1 MRAFHAGRIELM
13 RTALQAALDKGELFA
28 LYQPQLSVDG
38 LRVVSAE
45 ALLRW
50 SRPGMGTIGPDDF
63 VPFAEDNELID
74 ALGSFMLE
82 RACETAA
89 RWGDLP
95 VSINVSPLQFAR
107 VDLAAYILEIAAQ
120 AGLPPARL
128 ELEITETAPFAD
140 IAAVRAT
147 LSELRAQGV
156 HVSLDDL
163 GTGHATTRLMRDLP
177 LDRVKLGKSMADD
190 AMTEMGAEHVAQ
202 LIRQALDL
210 GLAVTAEGVETEA
223 QLAFM
228 RSCGCDRIQGY
239 IFARPMSG
247 AEISAF
253 ARQFAG

>member
-1 MRAFHAGRIELM
+1 M

-63 VPFAEDNELID
+63 VPFAEDNKLID

-89 RWGDLP
+89 TWGDLP
-95 VSINVSPLQFAR
+95 VSINVSPLQFGR
-107 VDLAAYILEIAAQ
+107 VDFAAYILKIAAQ
-120 AGLPPARL
+120 AGLPPERL
-128 ELEITETAPFAD
+128 EIEITETAPIID
-140 IAAVRAT
+140 IAAVCVII
-147 LSELRAQGV
+147 SELRAQGV
-156 HVSLDDL
+156 RVSLDDL
-163 GTGHATTRLMRDLP
+163 GTGHATTRLMRELP
-177 LDRVKLGKSMADD
+177 LDRVKLGKSMTDD
-190 AMTEMGAEHVAQ
+190 STTEAGAGAVSN

-210 GLAVTAEGVETEA
+210 GLDVTAEGVETQA

-228 RSCGCDRIQGY
+228 RGCGCDRIQGY
-239 IFARPMSG
+239 IFAKPMTG
-247 AEISAF
+247 IEISAF
-253 ARQFAG
+253 ARQFAR

>member
-1 MRAFHAGRIELM
+1 M
-13 RTALQAALDKGELFA
+13 DKGEFFA

-50 SRPGMGTIGPDDF
+50 SRPGIGTIGPDDF
-63 VPFAEDNELID
+63 VPFAEDNKLID
-74 ALGSFMLE
+74 ELGSFMLE

-89 RWGDLP
+89 HWGDLP

-107 VDLAAYILEIAAQ
+107 VDLAAYILTIAAK
-120 AGLPPARL
+120 AGLPPGRL
-128 ELEITETAPFAD
+128 EIEITETAPIGD

-147 LSELRAQGV
+147 IAELRAQGV
-156 HVSLDDL
+156 RVSLDDL
-163 GTGHATTRLMRDLP
+163 GAGHATTCLMRELP

-190 AMTEMGAEHVAQ
+190 AMTEKGAEHVSN
-202 LIRQALDL
+202 LIQQARDF
-210 GLAVTAEGVETEA
+210 GLAVTAEGVETQA
-223 QLAFM
+223 QLDFM

-239 IFARPMSG
+239 IFAKPMSG